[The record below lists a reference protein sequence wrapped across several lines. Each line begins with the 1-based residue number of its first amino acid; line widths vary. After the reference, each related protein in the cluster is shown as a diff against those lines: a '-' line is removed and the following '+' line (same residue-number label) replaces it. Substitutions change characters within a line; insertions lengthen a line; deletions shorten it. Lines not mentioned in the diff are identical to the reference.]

1 MRYLLDTYGIEPEYP
16 FASSPHTAVFRNPR
30 NQKWFA
36 VLLGQLSKGCLGL
49 QEDGAT
55 DVLNLKCDPVMT
67 FSLIDHE
74 RIFHA
79 YHMNKEHWVSVRLDS
94 SITMDELA
102 FLVDLSYGLV
112 DKSGR
117 HKRKAAQESAV
128 L

>member
-1 MRYLLDTYGIEPEYP
+1 MKNQLMRYILDTYGVEPEYP
-16 FASSPHTAVFRNPR
+16 FVSSPHTAVFRNPR

-36 VLLGQLSKGCLGL
+36 VLLGQLSKRCLGL

-79 YHMNKEHWVSVRLDS
+79 YHMNKEHWISVLLDGS
-94 SITMDELA
+94 VPLENSLLMASML
-102 FLVDLSYGLV
+102 
-112 DKSGR
+112 R
-117 HKRKAAQESAV
+117 SASV
-128 L
+128 